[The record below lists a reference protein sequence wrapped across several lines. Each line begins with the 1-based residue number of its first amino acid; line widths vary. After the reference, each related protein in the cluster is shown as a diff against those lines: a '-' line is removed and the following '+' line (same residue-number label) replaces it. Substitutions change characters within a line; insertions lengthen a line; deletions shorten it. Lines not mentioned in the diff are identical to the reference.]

1 MCALLLHKSMDLRK
15 LIVAGTKCFPSRA
28 RARSQIEAGS
38 TKRFEHF
45 PAVLRV
51 WLSGANLWCTAL
63 LSLEEPAPLSQ
74 RPGCGAESNG
84 NTAEDSVRPG
94 YSTWWGSQTR
104 GMAQQ
109 LLGSLARWR
118 CSFLDSG
125 HTEKVWSRCL
135 CLSSN
140 QYPPHVST
148 TQPFFPNSHWPYL
161 EPQPAVALVRAK
173 KEVLELQSL
182 AHAAHRAMV
191 AP

>member
-1 MCALLLHKSMDLRK
+1 MCALLLHKSMDLRR

-28 RARSQIEAGS
+28 RARSQIIAEA
-38 TKRFEHF
+38 
-45 PAVLRV
+45 LR
-51 WLSGANLWCTAL
+51 G
-63 LSLEEPAPLSQ
+63 LSLSLQCSGFGFLGQTFGAQPCCPSRNQLHSPKGQGVEQSPMGTQQ
-74 RPGCGAESNG
+74 RIALDLVNPPGGAAGPEAWRS
-84 NTAEDSVRPG
+84 SC
-94 YSTWWGSQTR
+94 WG
-104 GMAQQ
+104 A
-109 LLGSLARWR
+109 LARWR
-118 CSFLDSG
+118 SSFLDSG

-161 EPQPAVALVRAK
+161 GPQPAIALVRAK
-173 KEVLELQSL
+173 EEVLGLQRL

>member
-1 MCALLLHKSMDLRK
+1 M
-15 LIVAGTKCFPSRA
+15 FPF
-28 RARSQIEAGS
+28 QCKGS
-38 TKRFEHF
+38 LSDHSGGGGSKRFEPF

-104 GMAQQ
+104 GVAQQ

-118 CSFLDSG
+118 SSFLDSG
-125 HTEKVWSRCL
+125 HTGKVWSRCL

-148 TQPFFPNSHWPYL
+148 TQPFFP
-161 EPQPAVALVRAK
+161 QF
-173 KEVLELQSL
+173 SL
-182 AHAAHRAMV
+182 ALSWAPACCSLSEGQERSTGV
-191 AP
+191 AEPRPCCPQSNGGPLNVVMS